1 MYILICD
8 DEPAVARQVEQLAR
22 QHLEQRG
29 IPVQCAVCTRGE
41 EVLARYDLAQY
52 QLALLDVD
60 LETMTGIALGRRLK
74 QQNPELVLV
83 YISAYLE
90 FAPEG
95 YTVRAFRYLLKRDM
109 ERMLPSCLD
118 AVLAEHSRECRTLP
132 IRQGRRETEVPLD
145 QIYYLESD
153 LRKINV
159 YGETLHKPL
168 CSYYGKLTDLPAS
181 LQEDGFLRV
190 GRSFVVNMRYIR
202 QISNYK
208 VMLQNGVEL
217 GVSRNG
223 YATIRGA
230 YLEWKG
236 QFGDELWVEDE
247 AADAPGLHRAVGRV
261 CPHPLGDAGQRQV
274 ETSLC
279 LYGAGIVRDAGNFAL
294 DRFRLFQC
302 RFHCVQRAV
311 PAGDIGVFWRDH
323 PPEADG
329 LHGQRRGLP
338 ADGKYSHISLYLSR
352 SGSACAGDPAAAGRS
367 AHGSGDAHRG
377 WHHGSDGKA
386 LGPEAGAG
394 TAAAGSMP
402 PSSACCLRWGSRW
415 RCWCTCSLSRCSTSR
430 WCRKRILSTVPHWS
444 RSGRKP

>member
-22 QHLEQRG
+22 KHLEQRG

-41 EVLARYDLAQY
+41 EVLARSDLAQY
-52 QLALLDVD
+52 QLALLDV
-60 LETMTGIALGRRLK
+60 
-74 QQNPELVLV
+74 
-83 YISAYLE
+83 
-90 FAPEG
+90 
-95 YTVRAFRYLLKRDM
+95 VRAFRYLLKRDM

-223 YATIRGA
+223 YAAIRGA

-236 QFGDELWVEDE
+236 QFGDEL
-247 AADAPGLHRAVGRV
+247 
-261 CPHPLGDAGQRQV
+261 
-274 ETSLC
+274 
-279 LYGAGIVRDAGNFAL
+279 
-294 DRFRLFQC
+294 
-302 RFHCVQRAV
+302 
-311 PAGDIGVFWRDH
+311 
-323 PPEADG
+323 
-329 LHGQRRGLP
+329 
-338 ADGKYSHISLYLSR
+338 
-352 SGSACAGDPAAAGRS
+352 
-367 AHGSGDAHRG
+367 
-377 WHHGSDGKA
+377 
-386 LGPEAGAG
+386 
-394 TAAAGSMP
+394 
-402 PSSACCLRWGSRW
+402 
-415 RCWCTCSLSRCSTSR
+415 
-430 WCRKRILSTVPHWS
+430 
-444 RSGRKP
+444 

>member
-41 EVLARYDLAQY
+41 EVLARTDLAQY

-109 ERMLPSCLD
+109 E
-118 AVLAEHSRECRTLP
+118 RTLP

-223 YATIRGA
+223 YAAIRGA

-236 QFGDELWVEDE
+236 QFGDEL
-247 AADAPGLHRAVGRV
+247 
-261 CPHPLGDAGQRQV
+261 
-274 ETSLC
+274 
-279 LYGAGIVRDAGNFAL
+279 
-294 DRFRLFQC
+294 
-302 RFHCVQRAV
+302 
-311 PAGDIGVFWRDH
+311 
-323 PPEADG
+323 
-329 LHGQRRGLP
+329 
-338 ADGKYSHISLYLSR
+338 
-352 SGSACAGDPAAAGRS
+352 
-367 AHGSGDAHRG
+367 
-377 WHHGSDGKA
+377 
-386 LGPEAGAG
+386 
-394 TAAAGSMP
+394 
-402 PSSACCLRWGSRW
+402 
-415 RCWCTCSLSRCSTSR
+415 
-430 WCRKRILSTVPHWS
+430 
-444 RSGRKP
+444 